1 MISVDDRTRFWSSG
15 FRRHWD
21 AFASDVAV
29 MRMSGW
35 CMRRFSFAVMYMVG
49 RGRPVELDGGVSNL
63 PMMLMIS
70 PVYEVMRYLGA
81 D

>member
-1 MISVDDRTRFWSSG
+1 
-15 FRRHWD
+15 
-21 AFASDVAV
+21 

-35 CMRRFSFAVMYMVG
+35 WMRRFSFAVMYIVG
-49 RGRPVELDGGVSNL
+49 IGRPVELDGGVSNL